1 MHRFANPARFLRLSA
16 ALRPW
21 ALGVALLTL
30 VAGLWLALFDSPPD
44 YQQGETVR
52 IMYIHVPSAWMAM
65 MVYTTMAVAS
75 AVGLVWKHPVAEL
88 YTKAAA
94 PVGAG
99 FTALC
104 LLTGSLWGQPMWGTW
119 WVWDARL
126 TSVLILFFI
135 YLGYIVLVSAFDDP
149 QRGLKAGAVLTLVGA
164 VNLPIIKFSVDWWN
178 TLHQPASVM
187 RMGGSA
193 LDKSFLI
200 PLLVMAIAF
209 TLLFVTLHLA
219 AMRNEILRRRVRSLQ
234 MMQASRIAFSSES
247 GSRGESASNEVGAA

>member
-30 VAGLWLALFDSPPD
+30 GAGLWLALFDSPPD

-94 PVGAG
+94 PLGAG

-187 RMGGSA
+187 KLGGPSIDPSI
-193 LDKSFLI
+193 LR
-200 PLLVMAIAF
+200 PLLVMALALM
-209 TLLFVTLHLA
+209 LLFIVLVMLRTET
-219 AMRNEILRRRVRSLQ
+219 EIDRRRL
-234 MMQASRIAFSSES
+234 E
-247 GSRGESASNEVGAA
+247 AAEMAL

>member
-1 MHRFANPARFLRLSA
+1 MHAMHRFASPACFLRLTA

-65 MVYTTMAVAS
+65 MVYATMAVAS
-75 AVGLVWKHPVAEL
+75 AVGLVWQHPVAEL

-94 PVGAG
+94 PLGAG

-104 LLTGSLWGQPMWGTW
+104 LLSGALWGQPMWGTW

-126 TSVLILFFI
+126 TSVLILFFV

-187 RMGGSA
+187 KLGAST
-193 LDKSFLI
+193 LDPSMLW
-200 PLLVMAIAF
+200 PLLLMAVAFTALFVWLALLRTETEIVERRIRARRLTTVMAA
-209 TLLFVTLHLA
+209 
-219 AMRNEILRRRVRSLQ
+219 RR
-234 MMQASRIAFSSES
+234 
-247 GSRGESASNEVGAA
+247 GAAPGLEQPIG